1 MNWFSLVSAGQG
13 ALVQGILWGIMAIGV
28 FLTFRVLNYPDM
40 TADGSFALG
49 GAVCATGIINGLHPL
64 AALLIAMICGAAA
77 GYITAF
83 LHTVLDI
90 PAILSGILT
99 QISLYSINL
108 RIMGRA
114 NTPLLKYETLFS
126 LFEGFLHS
134 IGLQLKAVYAEMILS
149 LLFTVLVIVI
159 LYWFFGTEIGCA
171 IRATGNN
178 EFMVRAQGQNTNT
191 TKLIT
196 LMLSNGL
203 IAFSGGLMAMN
214 QGFADTGMG
223 VGAIVIG
230 LASIVIGEVV
240 LGHFK
245 SFGSLL
251 LSIIIGSIVYRLIIA
266 IVLQLG
272 LKTDDMKLLTATLV
286 AVALGLPVIR
296 TRLTDRRGKKQGGNL
311 C

>member
-1 MNWFSLVSAGQG
+1 MNWISIASAGQG
-13 ALVQGILWGIMAIGV
+13 ALVQGVLWGIMAIGV

-49 GAVCATGIINGLHPL
+49 GAVCATAIINGLHPL
-64 AALLIAMICGAAA
+64 AAVLVAMLCGAAA
-77 GYITAF
+77 GLITAF
-83 LHTVLDI
+83 LHTVLEI

-126 LFEGFLHS
+126 LFERFLHS
-134 IGLQLKAVYAEMILS
+134 IGLHLKTVYVEMILGS
-149 LLFTVLVIVI
+149 IFVLLVILL

-178 EFMVRAQGQNTNT
+178 EVMVRAQGQNTNT
-191 TKLIT
+191 TKAIA
-196 LMLSNGL
+196 LMLSNAL
-203 IAFSGGLMAMN
+203 IALSGGLMAMN

-240 LGHFK
+240 FGRFK
-245 SFGSLL
+245 SFGSILT
-251 LSIIIGSIVYRLIIA
+251 SIIIGSIIYRVIIA

-272 LKTDDMKLLTATLV
+272 LKTDDMKLLTALLV
-286 AVALGLPVIR
+286 AIALGLPVIK
-296 TRLTDRRGKKQGGNL
+296 GKLAVKNHRQGGQA

>member
-1 MNWFSLVSAGQG
+1 M
-13 ALVQGILWGIMAIGV
+13 
-28 FLTFRVLNYPDM
+28 
-40 TADGSFALG
+40 
-49 GAVCATGIINGLHPL
+49 
-64 AALLIAMICGAAA
+64 
-77 GYITAF
+77 
-83 LHTVLDI
+83 
-90 PAILSGILT
+90 T